1 MVQAHWHH
9 LFIQYFKMNSIE
21 NKLKAKSTI
30 LVIVVGFI
38 IIYAYSKNYI
48 FLRISIIIGL
58 FGVISDSA
66 SLIIDKIW
74 FKISHI
80 LSLIIPNILL
90 GSIFYLI
97 LFPIALLSRLFKK
110 DDPLMLPNNR
120 ESMFKN
126 KIQKFKNISFE
137 NT

>member
-1 MVQAHWHH
+1 
-9 LFIQYFKMNSIE
+9 MNSIE

-110 DDPLMLPNNR
+110 DDPLMLSNNK

-137 NT
+137 NPW

>member
-1 MVQAHWHH
+1 
-9 LFIQYFKMNSIE
+9 MNSIE

-38 IIYAYSKNYI
+38 IIYAYSKNFN
-48 FLRISIIIGL
+48 FLNVSIIIGL
-58 FGVISDSA
+58 LGVISDKA
-66 SLIIDKIW
+66 SLLIDKIW

-97 LFPIALLSRLFKK
+97 LFPIALLSRLFGNK
-110 DDPLMLPNNR
+110 DPLNLKNNLNTLFINKNTN
-120 ESMFKN
+120 FKA
-126 KIQKFKNISFE
+126 KSFE
-137 NT
+137 QPW

>member
-1 MVQAHWHH
+1 
-9 LFIQYFKMNSIE
+9 MNPIE

-38 IIYAYSKNYI
+38 IIYTYSKNYN

-58 FGVISDSA
+58 LGVISDSA

-74 FKISHI
+74 FKISYI

-97 LFPIALLSRLFKK
+97 LFPIALLSRLFGNK
-110 DDPLMLPNNR
+110 DALMLINNK
-120 ESMFKN
+120 ESFFKN
-126 KIQKFKNISFE
+126 RIQKFKITSFE
-137 NT
+137 NPW

>member
-1 MVQAHWHH
+1 M
-9 LFIQYFKMNSIE
+9 ISIE

-38 IIYAYSKNYI
+38 IIFAYSKNYN

-58 FGVISDSA
+58 VGVISDSA

-80 LSLIIPNILL
+80 LSLIVPNILL
-90 GSIFYLI
+90 GLIFYLI
-97 LFPIALLSRLFKK
+97 LFPISLLSRLFGNK
-110 DDPLMLPNNR
+110 DALNLKNNTKTLFINKN
-120 ESMFKN
+120 SIFKA
-126 KIQKFKNISFE
+126 KSFE
-137 NT
+137 QPW